1 MAGGRPHGRDGA
13 AISGVHSMSDYSRRG
28 REASGPPLVISKYSP
43 ARARTSSSALLCP
56 PAPPALGREFRFQ
69 KAMMALA
76 RAEIPPISKSMSL
89 SWKSTDYS
97 AVSQSVFPGPNRLV
111 PQGPKKYLV
120 FPEGHRQG
128 RWPAAGWDFPAN
140 SACMRMLNRIDRLIL
155 LLGTGE
161 LEYLECCFGRRES
174 AEIGF
179 PCMAQQDPSSSY
191 STRLAAFTTTPL
203 STRREVLPRHTDFP
217 TRPHLN
223 SLIT

>member
-1 MAGGRPHGRDGA
+1 MESCPRNLGQRRDTYIPAPRRRRPHPLSTLGISQQQARSTIYLLAGRAHASSDIAGGRPRGSDGA

-28 REASGPPLVISKYSP
+28 REASGPPLVISKYSQ
-43 ARARTSSSALLCP
+43 ASARTSSIALLCP

-97 AVSQSVFPGPNRLV
+97 SVSQSVFPGPNPLI
-111 PQGPKKYLV
+111 PQRPQNPNV

-128 RWPAAGWDFPAN
+128 RWPAAGPGFPAD

-155 LLGTGE
+155 L
-161 LEYLECCFGRRES
+161 Y
-174 AEIGF
+174 
-179 PCMAQQDPSSSY
+179 CMFLLD
-191 STRLAAFTTTPL
+191 
-203 STRREVLPRHTDFP
+203 
-217 TRPHLN
+217 
-223 SLIT
+223 

>member
-1 MAGGRPHGRDGA
+1 MHPAILPAAGRPA
-13 AISGVHSMSDYSRRG
+13 AMGQLFPACTGMSGYSRRG

-43 ARARTSSSALLCP
+43 ASARTSSSAPLCP

-97 AVSQSVFPGPNRLV
+97 SVSQSVFPGPNPLV
-111 PQGPKKYLV
+111 PQKPKKYPV

-128 RWPAAGWDFPAN
+128 RWPAAGPGFPAD

-155 LLGTGE
+155 LLTLGTKRVWARGRGGAQAE
-161 LEYLECCFGRRES
+161 GACCS
-174 AEIGF
+174 A
-179 PCMAQQDPSSSY
+179 
-191 STRLAAFTTTPL
+191 
-203 STRREVLPRHTDFP
+203 
-217 TRPHLN
+217 
-223 SLIT
+223 